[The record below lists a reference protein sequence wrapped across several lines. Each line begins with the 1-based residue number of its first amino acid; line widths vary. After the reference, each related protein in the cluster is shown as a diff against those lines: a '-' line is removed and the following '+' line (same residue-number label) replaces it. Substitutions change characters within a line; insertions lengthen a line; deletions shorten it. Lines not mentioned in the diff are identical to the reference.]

1 MEQVTMPKLGLTMTE
16 GTVSQWKAS
25 PGDRVKKDEVLLVVA
40 TDKLTYEVVSPIDGA
55 VLEILVNEGETVPVG
70 TVLAVLGAE
79 GEKAPAAPR
88 QVEKRGPE
96 PVSKEPE
103 ERSMRIFA
111 KSTSVVPLIAGTLG
125 LVPSTPFITVMSIVR
140 TVSSTRTTMRS

>member
-79 GEKAPAAPR
+79 GEKAPA
-88 QVEKRGPE
+88 
-96 PVSKEPE
+96 
-103 ERSMRIFA
+103 
-111 KSTSVVPLIAGTLG
+111 
-125 LVPSTPFITVMSIVR
+125 
-140 TVSSTRTTMRS
+140 